1 MNRLPSTRMLEQLC
15 DEVPALYRL
24 DLPDMPSNTAIL
36 RMMRH
41 MPSRLALQLQG
52 EPEQLARLASGVPV
66 PLEELND
73 NTLTVSLNGCLVGQ
87 VQLQPHQDT
96 LCLQWCDLLSEQQLL
111 VVQGEQT

>member
-73 NTLTVSLNGCLVGQ
+73 NTLTVSLNDCLIGQ
-87 VQLQPHQDT
+87 VALTQQDGQ
-96 LCLQWCDLLSEQQLL
+96 LCLQVQDLLDQQLVSAL
-111 VVQGEQT
+111 FN

>member
-73 NTLTVSLNGCLVGQ
+73 NTLTVSLNGCLIGQ
-87 VQLQPHQDT
+87 VALTQQDGQ
-96 LCLQWCDLLSEQQLL
+96 LCLQVQDLLDQQLVSAL
-111 VVQGEQT
+111 FN

>member
-87 VQLQPHQDT
+87 VALTQQDGQ
-96 LCLQWCDLLSEQQLL
+96 LCLQVQDLLDQQLVSAL
-111 VVQGEQT
+111 FN

>member
-66 PLEELND
+66 PLEELNG
-73 NTLTVSLNGCLVGQ
+73 NTLTVSLNGCLIGQ
-87 VQLQPHQDT
+87 VALTQQDGQ
-96 LCLQWCDLLSEQQLL
+96 LCLQVQDLLDQQLVSAL
-111 VVQGEQT
+111 FN

>member
-1 MNRLPSTRMLEQLC
+1 MTALLSPRQLEHLC

-73 NTLTVSLNGCLVGQ
+73 NTLTVSLNGCLIGQ
-87 VQLQPHQDT
+87 VALTQQDGQ
-96 LCLQWCDLLSEQQLL
+96 LCLQVQDLLDQQLVSAL
-111 VVQGEQT
+111 FN